1 MPTYA
6 ITPCPKPRMTRSD
19 VWKKRPCVMRY
30 REFCDQVRAAGVK
43 LPECGA
49 QITFYLPIPE
59 SWSRTKFAKHYG
71 EPHQQRPDLSNL
83 LKALE
88 DAVYGEDS
96 HIWHYAEL
104 RKIWS
109 DAGGIR
115 IERSS
120 IESHQAHGEA
130 QG

>member
-6 ITPCPKPRMTRSD
+6 ITPCPKPRMTRAD
-19 VWKKRPCVMRY
+19 KWKKRPCVLRY
-30 REFCDQVRAAGVK
+30 REFCDQVRAAGIK

-49 QITFYLPIPE
+49 SVTFFLPMPE
-59 SWSRTKFAKHYG
+59 SWSEAKLEQRYG
-71 EPHQQRPDLSNL
+71 TPHQQRPDLSNL

-96 HIWHYAEL
+96 VIWSYAEV

-109 DAGGIR
+109 DQGSIR
-115 IERSS
+115 VE
-120 IESHQAHGEA
+120 
-130 QG
+130 